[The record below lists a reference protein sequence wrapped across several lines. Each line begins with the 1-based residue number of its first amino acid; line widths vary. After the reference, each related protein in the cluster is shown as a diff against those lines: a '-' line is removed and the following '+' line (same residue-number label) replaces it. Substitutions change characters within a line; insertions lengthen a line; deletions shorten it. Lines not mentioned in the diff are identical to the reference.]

1 MNTDTSDAYL
11 EEGTYRLANNLR
23 YITNQEENS
32 GELHMIEGATLLTQI
47 PGAKVLAATQ
57 LRETGVIVTSG
68 AGIQNGGD
76 WQVYTIDNTDL
87 SKAPLLIID
96 VKNGSNDFEKRV
108 IGKKLSLVTR
118 WEDDDNA
125 KLYIADGVGPII
137 TIFLDPERY
146 QDENKNYQV
155 TGIEHLVAYP
165 KTSFQPPKFAGLID
179 GSLKAGM
186 YEYSYQYYIK
196 HAQQSEIS
204 PSTKLIP
211 LHNGALTVNNSN
223 RIQGYEQDAK
233 TNKGIR
239 IQIPTSSDF
248 NRLIIYRIRYAE
260 VGVPPIIETV
270 FDEDMPG
277 DEWFRF
283 EDSGKDGLN
292 IISLEEYNMMT
303 GIHIIPKTIES
314 MTDYM
319 FASNIQNDN
328 PVYKYED
335 FEKPITATYKFLVA
349 DLIGD
354 TNVDDGCITIKDGGV
369 FSKTINVDEYDSSG
383 VRIGNSIVNLDNFIG
398 DPVDT
403 NNTYANPYVSYSLK
417 SLRRG
422 ETYRY
427 GIVLYDKYH
436 NATAVK
442 HLEDVDVP
450 SASQIPAF
458 SIDNNGKLHVH
469 PIGIRFDIDNLPD
482 EVVAY
487 EIVRCG
493 KDLAN
498 MSTIMQC
505 VISRP
510 IYRIF
515 ELAEANM
522 PEDLLRP
529 ESTSNA
535 LTPTGFVTNMDC
547 WYGMPFSYKNIYS
560 TNAAD
565 DIWAIEAT
573 WQATNSGFSAEGRH
587 DVIRGNQKIFQVISP
602 EYSYMSETVKDMLQ
616 KNSLVVDPISY
627 ISPYKLRQKQI
638 TAYTSVAM
646 MPIISSGTIDN
657 KNLSI
662 TNIGNDYAN
671 VIIDTPDNIP
681 VSGNKKVLSINTAE
695 ETTACYYRKF
705 DDERPPYFYQD
716 GDFKDVWGKKDSCR
730 YEYIKMYNVNDV
742 PTRSSE
748 QSEQIKITSTGF
760 PESLSWDD
768 FATPVENW
776 QLKYSD
782 KVTGIGNRSFCN
794 WVCGGI
800 YNAQKD
806 QDSTDADSGA
816 NRQFNQPELENTSI
830 WGGMMGP
837 GGKCF
842 LAAVDSDYLSKTP
855 DNVVMGTFL
864 CNIKQA
870 GGGYNSDAKY
880 SIYRSY
886 GNYFKRSAANV
897 ADVFDGDCFIQPFE
911 YISQHK
917 WYHPYIQ
924 SNRNA
929 LIAYSIP
936 IETSINLAYT
946 HGHELS
952 KYINA
957 SEGDITNI
965 QVNPSNVNNSFIQD
979 KPLYAYN
986 SVYSANSTSRTLAAE
1001 DSNNDDWFDSKFDY
1015 RVFNSMAK
1023 SNDETVDNWLKFLP
1037 ANYIDVD
1044 TRYGEITG
1052 LRKFINH
1059 LVFWQEN
1066 AAGLLSVN
1074 ERVQIS
1080 DNENMPL
1087 TLGTA
1092 DVLSRYDYMNT
1103 SNGMR
1108 KDEYADTQSDT
1119 TLYWWDHNK
1128 HEIIGYSGGTQTV
1141 SISKAKFAQNFLNE
1155 MDAKAKLIEEPLL
1168 WHDKQFNEI
1177 GFTVSDGDGEKN
1189 GTLMFGE
1196 NVGGFTSLYSVK
1208 PKAAITFKD
1217 STLLLNDN
1225 GSIYKWNSLD
1235 NDGVKGIENEAIYPY
1250 LKYVVNANSVYT
1262 KVFDNAEIAGR
1273 LYGGGDVRT
1282 YLNADPLNK
1291 LSFTFKTPLKQTGT
1305 ITGDKIDNTEYN
1317 FRFAI
1322 PRDAN
1327 AQYGGRLRGKTM
1339 QAELKSTSNSYDF
1352 SLQYIFTKY
1361 RISWT

>member
-32 GELHMIEGATLLTQI
+32 GELHMIEGATLLNAI
-47 PGAKVLAATQ
+47 PGNIKVLAATE
-57 LRETGVIVTSG
+57 LRQIGIIITTSTTTD
-68 AGIQNGGD
+68 N
-76 WQVYTIDNTDL
+76 WCVWTIDHDNNDQLKKIIEVDASEKTTD
-87 SKAPLLIID
+87 
-96 VKNGSNDFEKRV
+96 NKRRV
-108 IGKKLSLVTR
+108 LDAKKLSLVTR
-118 WEDDDNA
+118 WEDDENA
-125 KLYIADGVGPII
+125 KLYIADGLGPII
-137 TIFLDPERY
+137 TIFLT
-146 QDENKNYQV
+146 ENQSKTISQV
-155 TGIEHLVAYP
+155 VAYP
-165 KTSFQPPKFAGLID
+165 QVSFKPPKFAGLID

-211 LHNGALTVNNSN
+211 LHNGALKVNDSN

-233 TNKGIR
+233 TNKGIK
-239 IQIPTSSDF
+239 IEIPTSGDF

-277 DEWFRF
+277 DEWFSF

-328 PVYKYED
+328 PVYKYEGFKD
-335 FEKPITATYKFLVA
+335 DINVTHEFLVA

-354 TNVDDGCITIKDGGV
+354 TNADDGCITVIGTSE
-369 FSKTINVDEYDSSG
+369 FSTSVQVKKYKRYGSDVTYIGQDTVDLS
-383 VRIGNSIVNLDNFIG
+383 NFISST
-398 DPVDT
+398 DIDN

-427 GIVLYDKYH
+427 GIILYDKYH

-442 HLEDVDVP
+442 HLDDIDVP
-450 SASQIPAF
+450 TIEQIPSF
-458 SIDNNGKLHVH
+458 STTDGKLHVH
-469 PIGIRFDIDNLPD
+469 PIGIRFNINNLPAD
-482 EVVAY
+482 AVAY

-493 KDLAN
+493 KDLTN

-510 IYRIF
+510 ISKMYDRDTDG
-515 ELAEANM
+515 M
-522 PEDLLRP
+522 TPRP
-529 ESTSNA
+529 QSTTSP
-535 LTPTGFVTNMDC
+535 LTPTGFITNMDC
-547 WYGMPFSYKNIYS
+547 WQGLDLVKSVYSIY
-560 TNAAD
+560 TNATGTELASY
-565 DIWAIEAT
+565 WS
-573 WQATNSGFSAEGRH
+573 TNSGFSGVNKLENSD
-587 DVIRGNQKIFQVISP
+587 DVHGNNRILQAISP
-602 EYSYMSETVKDMLQ
+602 EYSYMSESVKDMLQ
-616 KNSLVVDPISY
+616 KNTLYIEPLSY
-627 ISPYKLRQKQI
+627 IYPKQNPPLTVVTTI
-638 TAYTSVAM
+638 NQGGTSYEG
-646 MPIISSGTIDN
+646 PHNSY
-657 KNLSI
+657 
-662 TNIGNDYAN
+662 NIGNKWAN
-671 VIIDTPDNIP
+671 VVIQDLSGQEPTYNRVVD
-681 VSGNKKVLSINTAE
+681 SGNKKAFIVESGSGTIVT
-695 ETTACYYRKF
+695 YYRERKENEGGSITLDF
-705 DDERPPYFYQD
+705 DSTDE
-716 GDFKDVWGKKDSCR
+716 FKTRWAAVNGNR
-730 YEYIKMYNVNDV
+730 YGYIKLYNKTQKASLSGIDKIN
-742 PTRSSE
+742 
-748 QSEQIKITSTGF
+748 ITSTGY
-760 PESLSWDD
+760 PDSLNWDD
-768 FATPVENW
+768 FATGVENW
-776 QLKYSD
+776 QLKYVD
-782 KVTGIGNRSFCN
+782 HVTGVGGKNFCN
-794 WVCGGI
+794 WVCGGM
-800 YNAQKD
+800 YGMVREEAAKDGGDTNAYVF
-806 QDSTDADSGA
+806 TDGHLRLADESPVGA
-816 NRQFNQPELENTSI
+816 
-830 WGGMMGP
+830 MMGP
-837 GGKCF
+837 GGKCM
-842 LAAVDSDYLSKTP
+842 LLCVDNDYFAKVP
-855 DNVVMGTFL
+855 DQNIIMGTYL

-870 GGGYNSDAKY
+870 GGSYNIDAKY
-880 SIYRSY
+880 STYRSY
-886 GNYFKRSAANV
+886 GNYFNKQAGNNT

-911 YISQHK
+911 YVSQHK
-917 WYHPYIQ
+917 WYHPYLPN
-924 SNRNA
+924 NRNA
-929 LIAYSIP
+929 LIVYSIP
-936 IETSINLAYT
+936 VETNINLAYT
-946 HGHELS
+946 HGYELS

-957 SEGDITNI
+957 AEGDITNI
-965 QVNPSNVNNSFIQD
+965 QVNPSNVNNTFTQD
-979 KPLYAYN
+979 IPLYSYN
-986 SVYSANSTSRTLAAE
+986 SVYSANSTSKTLAAE
-1001 DSNNDDWFDSKFDY
+1001 DSNNEDWYNSKFDY

-1052 LRKFINH
+1052 LRKFVNH

-1141 SISKAKFAQNFLNE
+1141 SVSKAKFAQNFLNE

-1168 WHDKQFNEI
+1168 WHDKQFNEV
-1177 GFTVSDGDGEKN
+1177 GFTVSETDDTTKN

-1196 NVGGFTSLYSVK
+1196 NVGAFTSLYSVE
-1208 PKAAITFKD
+1208 PTAAITFKD
-1217 STLLLNDN
+1217 STLLLNED
-1225 GSIYKWNSLD
+1225 GSIYKWNSLAS
-1235 NDGVKGIENEAIYPY
+1235 DGVKGIAGEPIYPY
-1250 LKYVVNANSVYT
+1250 LKYVVNTNSVYT

-1282 YLNADPLNK
+1282 YLNANPMSK
-1291 LSFTFKTPLKQTGT
+1291 LCFTFKTPLKQTGT

-1352 SLQYIFTKY
+1352 SLQCIMTKY

>member
-68 AGIQNGGD
+68 AGDGD
-76 WQVYTIDNTDL
+76 WQVYTIQNGSSGYT
-87 SKAPLLIID
+87 KIID
-96 VKNGSNDFEKRV
+96 VKNGAHDFEKRV
-108 IGKKLSLVTR
+108 IDKKLSLVTR

-137 TIFLDPERY
+137 TIFLDPKRY
-146 QDENKNYQV
+146 YDNNGNYQV
-155 TGIEHLVAYP
+155 FGIEHLVAYP
-165 KTSFQPPKFAGLID
+165 QTTFQPPKFAGLID
-179 GSLKAGM
+179 GNLKAGM

-211 LHNGALTVNNSN
+211 LHNGALKVNDSN

-233 TNKGIR
+233 TNKGIK
-239 IQIPTSSDF
+239 IEIHTSGDF

-270 FDEDMPG
+270 FDEDMPDG
-277 DEWFRF
+277 EWFSF
-283 EDSGKDGLN
+283 EDSGKDALN

-328 PVYKYED
+328 PVYKYD
-335 FEKPITATYKFLVA
+335 NFKDPVSATYEFLVA

-369 FSKTINVDEYDSSG
+369 FSKTVDVDKYNSSG
-383 VRIGNSIVNLDNFIG
+383 IKTGNGSVNLDNFIG
-398 DPVDT
+398 ELADT

-442 HLEDVDVP
+442 HLKDVDVP
-450 SASQIPAF
+450 NANQIPAF

-469 PIGIRFDIDNLPD
+469 PIGIRFNISNLPD
-482 EVVAY
+482 DVVAY

-493 KDLAN
+493 KDLSN

-505 VISRP
+505 AISRP
-510 IYRIF
+510 IHRLF
-515 ELAEANM
+515 DLDLADMTE
-522 PEDLLRP
+522 PRP
-529 ESTSNA
+529 ESTTTP

-547 WYGMPFSYKNIYS
+547 CYDLSTAWLHSIYD
-560 TNAAD
+560 NAGAD
-565 DIWAIEAT
+565 EVWTTEST
-573 WQATNSGFSAEGRH
+573 WQATNSGLAARGRCGE
-587 DVIRGNQKIFQVISP
+587 IKGNHNIFQVISP
-602 EYSYMSETVKDMLQ
+602 EYSYMSDTVKDMIQ
-616 KNSLVVDPISY
+616 KNTLTIEPISY
-627 ISPYKLRQKQI
+627 ISPYNN
-638 TAYTSVAM
+638 
-646 MPIISSGTIDN
+646 SSYNVLNARGMILAN
-657 KNLSI
+657 V

-671 VIIDTPDNIP
+671 VIINTPERSLA
-681 VSGNKKVLSINTAE
+681 SGNTKVLFMNTMNS
-695 ETTACYYRKF
+695 TFCYYDKRGTHNIS
-705 DDERPPYFYQD
+705 YVS
-716 GDFKDVWGKKDSCR
+716 FKEDPSRQEVNR
-730 YEYIKMYNVNDV
+730 YGYIKMYN
-742 PTRSSE
+742 TSSLPKPDE
-748 QSEQIKITSTGF
+748 KPSTITVTSTGF

-776 QLKYSD
+776 QLKYVD
-782 KVTGIGNRSFCN
+782 KITGVGGKSFCN
-794 WVCGGI
+794 WVCGGL
-800 YNAQKD
+800 YYAQKD
-806 QDSTDADSGA
+806 QECGRDK
-816 NRQFNQPELENTSI
+816 QFNNPELEDRNSV

-855 DNVVMGTFL
+855 SNVVMGTFL

-870 GGGYNSDAKY
+870 GGGYNIDAKY
-880 SIYRSY
+880 STYRSY
-886 GNYFKRSAANV
+886 GNYFKKNATNV
-897 ADVFDGDCFIQPFE
+897 ADIFDGDCFIQPFE

-917 WYHPYIQ
+917 WYHPYM
-924 SNRNA
+924 SNGRNA
-929 LIAYSIP
+929 LVVYSIP

-946 HGHELS
+946 HGYELS
-952 KYINA
+952 KYKNA

-965 QVNPSNVNNSFIQD
+965 QVNPSNVNNGFIQD

-1001 DSNNDDWFDSKFDY
+1001 DSNNNDWFDSKFDY

-1052 LRKFINH
+1052 LRKFVNH
-1059 LVFWQEN
+1059 LVFWQQN

-1141 SISKAKFAQNFLNE
+1141 SVSKAKFAQNFLNE
-1155 MDAKAKLIEEPLL
+1155 MDAKAKLIDEPLL
-1168 WHDKQFNEI
+1168 WHDKQFNEV
-1177 GFTVSDGDGEKN
+1177 GFTVSDGDDEKN

-1196 NVGGFTSLYSVK
+1196 NVGGFTSLYSVN

-1217 STLLLNDN
+1217 STLLLNKD
-1225 GSIYKWNSLD
+1225 GRIYKWNSLS

-1291 LSFTFKTPLKQTGT
+1291 LSFTFKTPLKQTGI

-1322 PRDAN
+1322 PRDAD

-1352 SLQYIFTKY
+1352 SLQCIMTKY
-1361 RISWT
+1361 RISWA

>member
-87 SKAPLLIID
+87 SKAPLLIVD
-96 VKNGSNDFEKRV
+96 VKNGSLDFEKRV

-146 QDENKNYQV
+146 QDENKNYRV

-165 KTSFQPPKFAGLID
+165 QVSFNPPKFAGLID

-211 LHNGALTVNNSN
+211 LHNGALKVNDSN

-233 TNKGIR
+233 TNKGIK
-239 IQIPTSSDF
+239 IEVPTSDDF

-270 FDEDMPG
+270 FDEDMPVEEDG
-277 DEWFRF
+277 LFSF
-283 EDSGKDGLN
+283 EDSGKDALN

-328 PVYKYED
+328 PVYKYD
-335 FEKPITATYKFLVA
+335 NFKDPVSATYEFLVA

-354 TNVDDGCITIKDGGV
+354 TNADDGCITIKDDGT
-369 FSKTINVDEYDSSG
+369 FSKTVNVDIYNHAG
-383 VRIGNSIVNLDNFIG
+383 VKTGRGNVNLDNFIG
-398 DPVDT
+398 KLTDT

-427 GIVLYDKYH
+427 GIILYDKYH

-442 HLEDVDVP
+442 HLYDIDVP
-450 SASQIPAF
+450 TIEQIPSF
-458 SIDNNGKLHVH
+458 STTGGKLHVH
-469 PIGIRFDIDNLPD
+469 PIGIRFNVKNLPAD
-482 EVVAY
+482 AVAY

-493 KDLAN
+493 KDLTN

-505 VISRP
+505 AISRP
-510 IYRIF
+510 IHRIF
-515 ELAEANM
+515 
-522 PEDLLRP
+522 DLDKADMNEPRP
-529 ESTSNA
+529 ESTTTP

-547 WYGMPFSYKNIYS
+547 WFGMSDRLSLDDGIAYSNIYD
-560 TNAAD
+560 NAAANAA
-565 DIWAIEAT
+565 WKIEAT
-573 WQATNSGFSAEGRH
+573 WQATNSGLDAMSYCGK
-587 DVIRGNQKIFQVISP
+587 IIGNHNIFQIISP
-602 EYSYMSETVKDMLQ
+602 EYSYMSETVKDMIQ
-616 KNSLVVDPISY
+616 KNSLVIDPIIY
-627 ISPYKLRQKQI
+627 ISPYKNNSAENRPTITNVSFSEWGDKQ
-638 TAYTSVAM
+638 TL
-646 MPIISSGTIDN
+646 P
-657 KNLSI
+657 I
-662 TNIGNDYAN
+662 TNIGNTYAN
-671 VIIDTPDNIP
+671 VIIKTPQRTP
-681 VSGNKKVLSINTAE
+681 KSGNTKALAINSYEQTVG
-695 ETTACYYRKF
+695 CYYRESNKTYV
-705 DDERPPYFYQD
+705 DLSD
-716 GDFKDVWGKKDSCR
+716 GADFKQTWGKENSQR
-730 YEYIKMYNVNDV
+730 YEYIKMYNIDDIDDI
-742 PTRSSE
+742 PSPKPDKIE
-748 QSEQIKITSTGF
+748 ITSTGF
-760 PESLSWDD
+760 PESLGWDD

-776 QLKYSD
+776 QLKYVD
-782 KVTGIGNRSFCN
+782 KVTGVGGKSFCN
-794 WVCGGI
+794 WVCGGL
-800 YNAQKD
+800 YYAQKD
-806 QDSTDADSGA
+806 QDRDGTKDPQ
-816 NRQFNQPELENTSI
+816 QFNEPQLEDSSD

-842 LAAVDSDYLSKTP
+842 LCAVDTDYLSKIP
-855 DNVVMGTFL
+855 SNVIMGTFL
-864 CNIKQA
+864 CNIKQS
-870 GGGYNSDAKY
+870 GGGYNGDAKY
-880 SIYRSY
+880 STYRSY
-886 GNYFKRSAANV
+886 GNYFDKDV
-897 ADVFDGDCFIQPFE
+897 TKADIFDGDCFIQPFE

-917 WYHPYIQ
+917 WYHPYL
-924 SNRNA
+924 SSCRNA
-929 LIAYSIP
+929 MIAYSIP
-936 IETSINLAYT
+936 VETSVNLAYT
-946 HGHELS
+946 HGYELS
-952 KYINA
+952 KYKNTP
-957 SEGDITNI
+957 ERDITNI

-979 KPLYAYN
+979 KPLYSYN

-1001 DSNNDDWFDSKFDY
+1001 DSNNNDWFDSKFDY

-1052 LRKFINH
+1052 LRKFVNH

-1141 SISKAKFAQNFLNE
+1141 SVSKAKFAQNFLNE
-1155 MDAKAKLIEEPLL
+1155 MDAKAKLVDKPLL
-1168 WHDKQFNEI
+1168 WHDKQFNEV
-1177 GFTVSDGDGEKN
+1177 GFTVSDGDDEKS

-1196 NVGGFTSLYSVK
+1196 NVGGFTSLYSVE

-1217 STLLLNDN
+1217 STLLLNKD
-1225 GSIYKWNSLD
+1225 GRIYKWNSLS

-1282 YLNADPLNK
+1282 YLNTDPLNK

-1352 SLQYIFTKY
+1352 SLQCIMTKY
-1361 RISWT
+1361 RISWA